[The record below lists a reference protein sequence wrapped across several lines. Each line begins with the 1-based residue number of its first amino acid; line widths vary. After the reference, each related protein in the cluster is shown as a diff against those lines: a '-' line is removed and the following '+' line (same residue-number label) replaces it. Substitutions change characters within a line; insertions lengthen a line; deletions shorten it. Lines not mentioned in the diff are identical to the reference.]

1 MLTGPSQASICE
13 KLWVTDQ
20 FHYNHK
26 YKMTK
31 YQYLIPGDE
40 EKAKVIKHAKGSE
53 ANAHIKSA
61 SSVFLDYFLL
71 ILAFLLHLTCD
82 IVIKQWKMPFL
93 WGFTWVILYFK

>member
-1 MLTGPSQASICE
+1 M
-13 KLWVTDQ
+13 TDQ

-31 YQYLIPGDE
+31 HLIPGDE
-40 EKAKVIKHAKGSE
+40 EKAKVVKHAKGSE

-82 IVIKQWKMPFL
+82 VVIKQ
-93 WGFTWVILYFK
+93 